1 MSLKQYIKRGV
12 RYIMH
17 GVPEHKVYVQVSSI
31 APNELL
37 KGRTALITGGTSGIG
52 FAIATAYLKSGCNVV
67 ITGRSQ
73 ERLDEAK
80 NKLSV
85 VNNKLKIISVRLD
98 NMEVCTFEKT
108 FMEILEKINANGI
121 SHIDILVNNAGV
133 NSKGMPN
140 EIEEEYDKVL
150 DTNLKGVF
158 FLSQMFGKYLVTNKI
173 QGNILNI
180 ASASSLC
187 PADSA
192 YTVSKWG
199 LRGLTLGLAKS
210 LAKYGITVNGI
221 APGPTATPMM
231 IHEKTDDMKLD
242 RLPLGRY
249 IMSEEISN
257 MAVILVSNMGKAIMG
272 DIVYMTGG
280 AGVLTYDDVP
290 YSF

>member
-1 MSLKQYIKRGV
+1 MIGKIKRV
-12 RYIMH
+12 IRRLIDRH
-17 GVPEHKVYVQVSSI
+17 PIIKVQVAELAHS
-31 APNELL
+31 NLL
-37 KGRTALITGGTSGIG
+37 KNKCALITGGTSGIG
-52 FAIATAYLKSGCNVV
+52 FAIAAAYLKAGCNII

-73 ERLDEAK
+73 NRIDEAK
-80 NKLSV
+80 KKLSVIDNKLS
-85 VNNKLKIISVRLD
+85 IIGVKLD
-98 NMEVCTFEKT
+98 NTQVDTFEEI
-108 FMEILEKINANGI
+108 FIEILKKVEEKGI
-121 SHIDILVNNAGV
+121 SCVDILVNNAGV
-133 NSKGMPN
+133 NYKGMPN
-140 EIEEEYDKVL
+140 VIEEEYDKVL

-158 FLSQMFGKYLVTNKI
+158 FLSQMFGKYLVRNKI

-180 ASASSLC
+180 ASASSLR

-199 LRGLTLGLAKS
+199 VRGLTLGLAKS

-231 IHEKTDDMKLD
+231 IHEKTDDMNLD

-249 IMSEEISN
+249 IMPEEISN
-257 MAVILVSNMGKAIMG
+257 MAVILVSNMGKSILG

>member
-1 MSLKQYIKRGV
+1 MIGKIKRV
-12 RYIMH
+12 IRRLIDRH
-17 GVPEHKVYVQVSSI
+17 PIIKVQVAELAHS
-31 APNELL
+31 NLL
-37 KGRTALITGGTSGIG
+37 KNKCALITGGTSGIG
-52 FAIATAYLKSGCNVV
+52 FAIAAAYLKAGCNII

-73 ERLDEAK
+73 NRIDEAK
-80 NKLSV
+80 KKLSVIDNKLS
-85 VNNKLKIISVRLD
+85 IIGIKLD
-98 NMEVCTFEKT
+98 NTQVDTFEEI
-108 FMEILEKINANGI
+108 FIEILKKVEEKGI
-121 SHIDILVNNAGV
+121 SCVDILVNNAGV
-133 NSKGMPN
+133 NYKGMPN
-140 EIEEEYDKVL
+140 VIEEEYDKVL

-158 FLSQMFGKYLVTNKI
+158 FLSQMFGKYLVRNKI

-180 ASASSLC
+180 ASASSLR
-187 PADSA
+187 PANSA

-199 LRGLTLGLAKS
+199 VRGLTLGLAKS

-231 IHEKTDDMKLD
+231 IHEKTDDMNLD

-249 IMSEEISN
+249 IMPEEISN
-257 MAVILVSNMGKAIMG
+257 MAVILVSNMGKSILG